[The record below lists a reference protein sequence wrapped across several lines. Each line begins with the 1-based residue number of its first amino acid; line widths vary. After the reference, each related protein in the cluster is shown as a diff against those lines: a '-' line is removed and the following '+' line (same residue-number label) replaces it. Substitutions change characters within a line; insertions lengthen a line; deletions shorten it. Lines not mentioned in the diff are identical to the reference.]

1 MALKLTWEK
10 STQLQRRKNCR
21 QLRRILTQLL
31 KDIAERDFLPLLFP
45 RKSPAMKE
53 KEFRC
58 IPKCRRT
65 FNAVSSLQPV
75 LLGLLKSTTTVLS
88 VRTSGYFRWGQIK
101 VVFVFRL
108 PFWIFKS
115 QHRWKRCFAV
125 PLLLPTSWSPK
136 IQNKPLSSKP
146 GLLQTPQ
153 VWL

>member
-10 STQLQRRKNCR
+10 PTQLQRRKNCR

-31 KDIAERDFLPLLFP
+31 KDIAERDFLPFLFP

-75 LLGLLKSTTTVLS
+75 LPGLLKSTTTLLS
-88 VRTSGYFRWGQIK
+88 VRTSVTLGGD
-101 VVFVFRL
+101 RL
-108 PFWIFKS
+108 
-115 QHRWKRCFAV
+115 R
-125 PLLLPTSWSPK
+125 
-136 IQNKPLSSKP
+136 
-146 GLLQTPQ
+146 
-153 VWL
+153 